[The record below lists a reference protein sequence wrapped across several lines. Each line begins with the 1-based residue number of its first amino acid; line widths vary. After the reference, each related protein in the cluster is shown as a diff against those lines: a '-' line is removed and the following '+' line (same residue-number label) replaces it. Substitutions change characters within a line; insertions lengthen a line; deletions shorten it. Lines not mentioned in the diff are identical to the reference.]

1 MNPFEALIHKE
12 VKFEELKSGS
22 FESKKV
28 KKNKNKISKLKP
40 TNPKISTDDPIILSL
55 IKLCT
60 ECMGDFQLSQKD
72 INKTVEKVNNDSEGN
87 WNWHQLG

>member
-12 VKFEELKSGS
+12 VKFKELKSES
-22 FESKKV
+22 FVSKKV
-28 KKNKNKISKLKP
+28 KNNKNKTNELKP
-40 TNPKISTDDPIILSL
+40 TSPKISTDDPMIPSL

-60 ECMGDFQLSQKD
+60 ECMGEFQLSRKD

-87 WNWHQLG
+87 

>member
-12 VKFEELKSGS
+12 VKFEELKSES

-40 TNPKISTDDPIILSL
+40 TSPKISTDYPMIPSL
-55 IKLCT
+55 IKLCK
-60 ECMGDFQLSQKD
+60 ECMGEFQLSQED
-72 INKTVEKVNNDSEGN
+72 INKTIEKVNNDSEGN
-87 WNWHQLG
+87 WN